1 MNTYRISLINKRLNF
16 RRVVEVMSDTCVN
29 AVKLAK
35 SMFKGTGF
43 DMLESAY
50 LVAAA

>member
-1 MNTYRISLINKRLNF
+1 MNTYRISLINRHLN

-29 AVKLAK
+29 AVTLAK

-43 DMLESAY
+43 DLLESAY